1 MNEENQFQ
9 EAEIEN
15 DFDKEKLDRQH
26 LCPVDDEYQA
36 SILKNELADLVVEK
50 LLANTEI
57 HRFLTR
63 GRGNDRAERSNNY
76 RGNDQRGDTRRSSDR
91 RPLTFED
98 LVPRG
103 ESKLSLGP
111 NYQFIE
117 DYLQGLLIVNNELY
131 EDFNPNDRF
140 PIKHSSIKNKN
151 GSDDF
156 NLLDSLAPI
165 AYDIIKRE
173 KGLIFTTHELEL
185 LYRIEKF
192 MLVLAVKPL
201 PAFIE
206 EPKINDRIALDKKIT
221 SIGQE
226 FIFLLSK
233 HDIISKFDHEYLTT
247 AVKIFDAFLSNRLDV
262 QKRSTFFSLQ
272 HEISHQNIKELN
284 ELLFDLRQSWIQ
296 GRYDPVYKT
305 TWKPQHGI
313 QYRDFSEFTKK
324 LKNLALKIEKDR
336 ARLAQ
341 YKMDNVAIYRFQIEI
356 LCNKQSVRHAFFGPF
371 FTALIKA
378 AKQSSDL
385 VGLLDF
391 ICIWKEMDQEVLQAD
406 TVLFFDANKQ
416 TASKGSTNQFAFVEE
431 NFQKFADGLLKKEI
445 EKLQGANAQE
455 KQWEIT
461 VGQIPVLL
469 HVSPERI
476 WLLESNSPQWK
487 TVNTQLIPYFYIMGS
502 FEREYSDEISS
513 RTSTGR
519 RSSK

>member
-9 EAEIEN
+9 KAEIEN
-15 DFDKEKLDRQH
+15 DFNEEKLDRQH

-50 LLANTEI
+50 LLASPEI
-57 HRFLTR
+57 HRLLTR

-91 RPLTFED
+91 KPLTFED

-117 DYLQGLLIVNNELY
+117 DYLQGLFIVNNELY
-131 EDFNPNDRF
+131 EDFLHTTRF
-140 PIKHSSIKNKN
+140 PISKENQQNI
-151 GSDDF
+151 
-156 NLLDSLAPI
+156 LDSLTIDDTLMIVAV
-165 AYDIIKRE
+165 D
-173 KGLIFTTHELEL
+173 ELEL
-185 LYRIEKF
+185 LSRIEKF
-192 MLVLAVKPL
+192 MLVLTVKPL

-226 FIFLLSK
+226 FIFLLSQR
-233 HDIISKFDHEYLTT
+233 DIISKFDHEYLTT
-247 AVKIFDAFLSNRLDV
+247 AVKIFDAFLRDRLNV
-262 QKRSTFFSLQ
+262 QKRGYIFSLKMDVSYQ
-272 HEISHQNIKELN
+272 SIKELN
-284 ELLFDLRQSWIQ
+284 GLLFDLRQAWMQ
-296 GRYDPVYKT
+296 GRYNPVDEIP
-305 TWKPQHGI
+305 WKPQYGM
-313 QYRDFSEFTKK
+313 QYRDFSEFKKNLKK
-324 LKNLALKIEKDR
+324 LTERADKDR

-341 YKMDNVAIYRFQIEI
+341 YKMNDTVIYRFQIEI
-356 LCNKQSVRHAFFGPF
+356 FCDGQSVRHEFFGPF
-371 FTALIKA
+371 FTALIRA

-391 ICIWKEMDQEVLQAD
+391 IYIWKEMDQEVLQAD

-416 TASKGSTNQFAFVEE
+416 TASKGPTNQFAFVEE
-431 NFQKFADGLLKKEI
+431 GFQKIANDLLTKEI
-445 EKLQGANAQE
+445 EKLQDASAQE

-469 HVSPERI
+469 NVSPERI

-502 FEREYSDEISS
+502 FEREYSDDILS
-513 RTSTGR
+513 RISTGR

>member
-15 DFDKEKLDRQH
+15 DFDEEKLDRQH
-26 LCPVDDEYQA
+26 LCPIDDEYQA

-131 EDFNPNDRF
+131 KDFHHTTGF
-140 PIKHSSIKNKN
+140 PTSKENQRNI
-151 GSDDF
+151 
-156 NLLDSLAPI
+156 LDSLTIDDTLMIVVAV
-165 AYDIIKRE
+165 D
-173 KGLIFTTHELEL
+173 ELEL
-185 LYRIEKF
+185 LSRIEKF

-206 EPKINDRIALDKKIT
+206 EPETNNRIALDKKIT

-226 FIFLLSK
+226 FIFLLSQY
-233 HDIISKFDHEYLTT
+233 DIISKFDHEYLTT
-247 AVKIFDAFLSNRLDV
+247 AVKIFDAFLRDRFNV
-262 QKRSTFFSLQ
+262 QQQGNFSLNTN
-272 HEISHQNIKELN
+272 ISYQSIKELN
-284 ELLFDLRQSWIQ
+284 SLLFDLRQAWMQ
-296 GRYDPVYKT
+296 GCYAPVHQLG
-305 TWKPQHGI
+305 WRQHYSK
-313 QYRDFSEFTKK
+313 QYRDFNEFKKNLKK
-324 LKNLALKIEKDR
+324 LAEKVTKDR
-336 ARLAQ
+336 NRLAH
-341 YKMDNVAIYRFQIEI
+341 YTMDDVAIYRFQIEMFYDG
-356 LCNKQSVRHAFFGPF
+356 QSVRHGSLGKF

-391 ICIWKEMDQEVLQAD
+391 ICIWKEMDQEILQAD

-416 TASKGSTNQFAFVEE
+416 TASKGPTNQFAFVEE
-431 NFQKFADGLLKKEI
+431 DFQKIANDVLTKEKEDYSKDKKLEVI
-445 EKLQGANAQE
+445 
-455 KQWEIT
+455 
-461 VGQIPVLL
+461 VRQIPVLF

-476 WLLESNSPQWK
+476 WLLERNSPQWK

-502 FEREYSDEISS
+502 FEREYSDDILS
-513 RTSTGR
+513 RISTGR
-519 RSSK
+519 SSK